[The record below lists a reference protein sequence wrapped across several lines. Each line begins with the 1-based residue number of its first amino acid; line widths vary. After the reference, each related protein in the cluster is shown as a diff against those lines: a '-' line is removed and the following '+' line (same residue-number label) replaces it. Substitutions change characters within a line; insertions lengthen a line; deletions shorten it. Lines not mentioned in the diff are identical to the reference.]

1 MRTILTAALFA
12 SMFSLVACGEDTP
25 APQAPTAPPPPPPA
39 TAEATPPPAP
49 TDTAPTA
56 APKPSLSDMMTAS
69 VKAVT
74 DSLNGHDPA
83 KYASVFA
90 PDGVVKQGGQ
100 PDITGR
106 DAIAAD
112 IKNLF
117 TAFPDLKFAFSR
129 ALWKGNMGVS
139 TWDWNGT
146 DTGGFMGAK
155 PTNRPV
161 GVSGATVAI
170 YNDDG
175 LIKEL
180 HIYDDQANV
189 MQQLDPKAKKGT
201 FRAPP
206 TLATQIETV
215 SGGGPDEDKN
225 LALGKSVYQMLDDH
239 KVKDVCGAMASNDA
253 PIDDYSMPI
262 SFKGTKGCSDYLGGF
277 VKALPDLKT
286 QPLASRDRH
295 RPVPRLRG
303 RRAGDAQGT
312 DGPDQGDGQAGR
324 LALHRHRAAQGRQ
337 GDAPHLV
344 RERRRAAH
352 RARHHQ
358 GARRHGAEVSP

>member
-1 MRTILTAALFA
+1 
-12 SMFSLVACGEDTP
+12 
-25 APQAPTAPPPPPPA
+25 
-39 TAEATPPPAP
+39 
-49 TDTAPTA
+49 
-56 APKPSLSDMMTAS
+56 MMTAS
-69 VKAVT
+69 IKNVT
-74 DSLNGHDPA
+74 DALNGHDPA
-83 KYASVFA
+83 KYAAVFA

-100 PDITGR
+100 PDISGR
-106 DAIAAD
+106 DTIAAD

-129 ALWKGNMGVS
+129 AMWKGNMGVS

-189 MQQLDPKAKKGT
+189 MQQLDPKAKKGS

-215 SGGGPDEDKN
+215 SAGGPDEDKN
-225 LALGKSVYQMLDDH
+225 LAAGKAMYQMLDDH
-239 KVKDVCGAMASNDA
+239 KVKDLCAAMASNDA
-253 PIDDYSMPI
+253 AIDDYSMPVG
-262 SFKGTKGCSDYLGGF
+262 FKGSKGCSDYINGF
-277 VKALPDLKT
+277 VKAMPDFHS
-286 QPLASRDRH
+286 QPLANQVAIGPYLVSEGT
-295 RPVPRLRG
+295 V
-303 RRAGDAQGT
+303 QGT
-312 DGPDQGDGQAGR
+312 NKGPLGPIKATGKPVNLHFIDIVQLKDGKVTHISSYANGFELLTQLGVIKAP
-324 LALHRHRAAQGRQ
+324 AA
-337 GDAPHLV
+337 PS
-344 RERRRAAH
+344 AAK
-352 RARHHQ
+352 
-358 GARRHGAEVSP
+358 

>member
-1 MRTILTAALFA
+1 MRTILSAALIA
-12 SMFSLVACGEDTP
+12 SMFSMVACGEDTP
-25 APQAPTAPPPPPPA
+25 APQAPPPAPPPPA

-49 TDTAPTA
+49 TDTAAPA
-56 APKPSLSDMMTAS
+56 PPKPSLTDMQTAS
-69 VKAVT
+69 IKAVT
-74 DSLNGHDPA
+74 DALNGHDPT

-100 PDITGR
+100 PDISGR

-129 ALWKGNMGVS
+129 AMWKGNTGVS

-155 PTNRPV
+155 PSNRPV

-180 HIYDDQANV
+180 HIYTDQTTV
-189 MQQLDPKAKKGT
+189 MQQLDPKAKKGS

-225 LALGKSVYQMLDDH
+225 LALGKTVYQLLDDH
-239 KVKDVCGAMASNDA
+239 KVKDVCAAMAGNDA

-262 SFKGTKGCSDYLGGF
+262 SFKGTKGCSDYIGGF

-286 QPLASRDRH
+286 QPLANQIAIGPYLVSEGA
-295 RPVPRLRG
+295 V
-303 RRAGDAQGT
+303 QGT
-312 DGPDQGDGQAGR
+312 QTGAMGPIKATGKPVSLHFIDIVQLKDGKVTHLLSYANGFELLTQLGVIKAP
-324 LALHRHRAAQGRQ
+324 AATAQK
-337 GDAPHLV
+337 
-344 RERRRAAH
+344 
-352 RARHHQ
+352 
-358 GARRHGAEVSP
+358 